1 MSESTYR
8 MPLLY
13 VLFFT
18 SRMKRE
24 LLHPPHPSSDR
35 TTGVLIWSLPPH
47 VLMRHVRLRVEHV
60 VSSREARDHA
70 HYSHDDC
77 SLLHRRTPPMVRTT
91 TQLTTRVVDD
101 LGADDDDSVD
111 WTGYSAEEDEVLE
124 GCADKIADKDDDL
137 NCTAPGED
145 TAQYG
150 ATDSGDKAA
159 LDDIDTG
166 KEAAIIPKVLEVDEA
181 TYAPDAA
188 ALKIAH
194 EIRFEEQF
202 LENIGGKEAGWLET
216 PGQDL
221 RKMSLNVWE
230 DIEQPSTFDYMQS
243 PLCPSNCGDRFQQ
256 ISQNLHFNPH
266 NHAMTKQDKSLED
279 SNAVLPSHSSLNKMR
294 VFLKDKPHKWG
305 TLLFMLCSAMSA

>member
-1 MSESTYR
+1 ELSALPQIDHAGSTRQARLRARDLPFRPVWKELKINGWTCKMAPSRSLDDRYRYIRPGAYPIGTEGLDLVLGPDDALEFYTQAYVMSESTYR

-124 GCADKIADKDDDL
+124 G
-137 NCTAPGED
+137 
-145 TAQYG
+145 
-150 ATDSGDKAA
+150 
-159 LDDIDTG
+159 
-166 KEAAIIPKVLEVDEA
+166 
-181 TYAPDAA
+181 
-188 ALKIAH
+188 
-194 EIRFEEQF
+194 
-202 LENIGGKEAGWLET
+202 
-216 PGQDL
+216 
-221 RKMSLNVWE
+221 
-230 DIEQPSTFDYMQS
+230 
-243 PLCPSNCGDRFQQ
+243 
-256 ISQNLHFNPH
+256 
-266 NHAMTKQDKSLED
+266 
-279 SNAVLPSHSSLNKMR
+279 
-294 VFLKDKPHKWG
+294 
-305 TLLFMLCSAMSA
+305 

>member
-1 MSESTYR
+1 

-111 WTGYSAEEDEVLE
+111 WTGYSAEEDEV
-124 GCADKIADKDDDL
+124 ADKIADKDDDL

-243 PLCPSNCGDRFQQ
+243 PLCPSNCGC
-256 ISQNLHFNPH
+256 
-266 NHAMTKQDKSLED
+266 NHAKPRKAGSSLENNRRGRNSSGFEAYCGRKQHP
-279 SNAVLPSHSSLNKMR
+279 SNAYRTDMKSVPAAVVRNLLVVFGLN
-294 VFLKDKPHKWG
+294 
-305 TLLFMLCSAMSA
+305 AE

>member
-1 MSESTYR
+1 MAPSRSLDDRYRYIRPGAYPIGTEGLDLVLGPDDALEFYTQAANVSTRVAYVMSESTYR

-124 GCADKIADKDDDL
+124 DDDL

-221 RKMSLNVWE
+221 RKIMVVDGVVRRDGLVIN
-230 DIEQPSTFDYMQS
+230 TKF
-243 PLCPSNCGDRFQQ
+243 
-256 ISQNLHFNPH
+256 
-266 NHAMTKQDKSLED
+266 HAPM
-279 SNAVLPSHSSLNKMR
+279 
-294 VFLKDKPHKWG
+294 
-305 TLLFMLCSAMSA
+305 

>member
-1 MSESTYR
+1 MAPSRSLDDRYRYIRPGAYPIGTEGLDLVLGPDDALEFYTQAANVSTRVAYVMSESTYR

-124 GCADKIADKDDDL
+124 DDDL

-188 ALKIAH
+188 ALEIAH

-221 RKMSLNVWE
+221 RKMSLN
-230 DIEQPSTFDYMQS
+230 F
-243 PLCPSNCGDRFQQ
+243 
-256 ISQNLHFNPH
+256 
-266 NHAMTKQDKSLED
+266 HAPM
-279 SNAVLPSHSSLNKMR
+279 
-294 VFLKDKPHKWG
+294 
-305 TLLFMLCSAMSA
+305 